1 MSKKSQTSQAQPTE
15 AFEFKA
21 EIQQLL
27 NILVHSL
34 YTEREIFLREL
45 LSNASDALN
54 RIQFEMLTNR
64 DVVEPDAE
72 LAIHI
77 EADEGAGTLTISDT
91 GIGMTHEEIT
101 EDLGTIAHSGA
112 AAFLKQLGT
121 EQRPSVE
128 LIGQF
133 GVGFYSVFMVAE
145 RVRVIIRSYRP
156 GAQAV
161 EWVSEGGTNYNL
173 GPADKD
179 GRGTRIEIKL
189 KEDDAEFAATWR
201 LEQIVRK
208 HSDYI
213 AFPIY
218 VGDSDRAVNQKKALW
233 RQSPL
238 EVTEEQYDEF
248 YRHLTLDLEKPLLHT
263 HLVADAPI
271 NLRSLLYIPAHRE
284 RGFLSPRTDH
294 GLRLY
299 VHNVMIQEYNKD
311 LLPDYLRFVEGV
323 VESEDLPL
331 NISREVIQ
339 SSPVGRRIQKA
350 LVRKLL
356 KELESLAESDPEAYA
371 SFWNE
376 FGPFI
381 KEGVA
386 ALPSADPSAREDLL
400 PLLRFH
406 SSRSGSGLISLLE
419 YTERMG
425 EDQSVIYY
433 VLGDD
438 LQSAA
443 QSPHLDYFKVRDI
456 EVLYLVDPIDSF
468 VAMALPEY
476 EGKPFKNVDS
486 AELDLLQEED
496 DEESS
501 IETLPEPDFNRLVG
515 RFVKVLGDRVV
526 EVRESRVLRDSPCRL
541 LSPDGDP
548 EREMSR
554 VYRMLGREFKMP
566 KLSLEINRDH
576 PIIVN
581 LARLISE
588 TPEADLINA
597 SIEQL
602 FDNLL
607 LLEGLHPNPANM
619 IPRIQQLVEAA
630 TASGPIQP

>member
-1 MSKKSQTSQAQPTE
+1 MSKESGAAQTAAAQ

-64 DVVEPDAE
+64 DVLDPDAE
-72 LAIHI
+72 LAIWI
-77 EADEGAGTLTISDT
+77 EADQDAGTLTISDT
-91 GIGMTHEEIT
+91 GIGMTRDEIAQ
-101 EDLGTIAHSGA
+101 DLGTIAHSGA
-112 AAFLKQLGT
+112 AAFLKQLET
-121 EQRPSVE
+121 AQRPSVE

-145 RVRVIIRSYRP
+145 RVRVVSRSYQP
-156 GAQAV
+156 GAETV
-161 EWVSEGGTNYNL
+161 EWISDGGTSYQL
-173 GPADKD
+173 GSAEKA

-189 KEDDAEFAATWR
+189 KEDAAEFAATWR

-218 VGDSDRAVNQKKALW
+218 VGDSESAANQKTAIW
-233 RQSPL
+233 RQSPR
-238 EVTEEQYDEF
+238 ETTAEQYEDF
-248 YRHLTLDLEKPLLHT
+248 YRHLTLDVEKPLLHT
-263 HLVADAPI
+263 HLVTDAPV

-284 RGFLSPRTDH
+284 RGFLSPRIDH
-294 GLRLY
+294 GLKLY

-311 LLPDYLRFVEGV
+311 LLPGYLRFVEGV

-331 NISREVIQ
+331 NISREVVQ
-339 SSPVGRRIQKA
+339 SSPTVRHIQKA

-356 KELESLAESDPEAYA
+356 KELDALSESDPEAYA

-386 ALPSADPSAREDLL
+386 GISPTDRAANDDLL

-406 SSRSGSGLISLLE
+406 SSRTGGDLVSLSQ
-419 YTERMG
+419 YVERMG
-425 EDQSVIYY
+425 EQQSAIYY

-438 LQSAA
+438 LESVAT
-443 QSPHLDYFKVRDI
+443 SPHLDYFKARDI

-468 VAMALPEY
+468 LAIALTEY
-476 EGKPFKNVDS
+476 DGKPFKNVDNAGLELPQEKE
-486 AELDLLQEED
+486 AEQEASD
-496 DEESS
+496 R
-501 IETLPEPDFNRLVG
+501 LPDPAFNRLVG
-515 RFVKVLGDRVV
+515 RFVQVLGERVV
-526 EVRESRVLRDSPCRL
+526 EVRESKVLRDSPCRL
-541 LSPDGDP
+541 VSPDNAPD
-548 EREMSR
+548 REMSR
-554 VYRMLGREFKMP
+554 VYRMLGQEFEMP
-566 KLSLEINRDH
+566 KRILEINRSH

-581 LARLISE
+581 LAHLVSE
-588 TPEADLINA
+588 APEEDLIDL

-607 LLEGLHPNPANM
+607 LVEGLHPNPTIM

-630 TASGPIQP
+630 TAARNA